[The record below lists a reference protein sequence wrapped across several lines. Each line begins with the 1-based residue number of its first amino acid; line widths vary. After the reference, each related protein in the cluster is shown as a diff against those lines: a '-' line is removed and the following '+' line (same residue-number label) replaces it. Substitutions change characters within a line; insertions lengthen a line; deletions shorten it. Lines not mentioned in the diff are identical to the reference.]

1 MLKYILK
8 RLGIGLITL
17 LILST
22 ITFFG
27 VRAMP
32 GDPFEQEN
40 KVMAP
45 ETYAALQEKFHL
57 DKPLS
62 EQYVIFLRNAVH
74 GDFGESI
81 SKKGQQVSDIIALRF
96 PVTAKL
102 GSIAFCVAMFIGLVL
117 GIISALTKHRW
128 VNSLITVVATLGVSI
143 PGFLFA
149 LLIMIVF
156 AVKLK
161 LLPIVG
167 LQGPQYYI
175 LPVAALSLSPIAS
188 VTRLTRSSLRD
199 VMHEDYI
206 TLSRSKGNKEIR
218 TIVVH
223 GLKNALLPVITY
235 AGPMFAGMITGSLVI
250 ETLFSIPGIGAE
262 FTNSITNRDYTLVM
276 ALTILFGTLVI
287 IMNLVSDVVAAIVDP
302 RIKLGK

>member
-218 TIVVH
+218 TIVIH